1 MKLTITI
8 AVYHYLK
15 SQGKARIC
23 NQSTNTRK
31 KKERERAI
39 AKYIWY
45 NGDANCSNFRILL
58 IVKQHAIH
66 SWDFIN
72 VTHFS

>member
-1 MKLTITI
+1 MRKKHDISNMKLTITI

-31 KKERERAI
+31 KKKE
-39 AKYIWY
+39 
-45 NGDANCSNFRILL
+45 L
-58 IVKQHAIH
+58 
-66 SWDFIN
+66 
-72 VTHFS
+72 